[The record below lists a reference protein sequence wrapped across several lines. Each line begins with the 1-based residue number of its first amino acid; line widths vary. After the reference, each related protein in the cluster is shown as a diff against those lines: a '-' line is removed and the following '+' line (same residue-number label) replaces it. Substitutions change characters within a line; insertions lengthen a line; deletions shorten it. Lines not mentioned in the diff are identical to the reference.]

1 MGNTHR
7 IPTFNVEALSFTIET
22 IVKRLLPKTFFIL
35 YKEEKKMNLRKR
47 ITALSLVSMMS
58 LGLMAC
64 STQNTDIPANNEVEN
79 ANVLRVG
86 MECAYAPNNWQED
99 QASDTNLPIE
109 NVEGFYAEGYDVQ
122 MAKLVGEKLD
132 AEIVIVKLS
141 WDGLIDS
148 LKSGQID
155 MVIAGMADTEDR
167 RQSINFS
174 NYYSVRKTEYV
185 IVVDENSKYASAESL
200 SDFSGASILGQK
212 NTKYDEVIDQIEGVD
227 HLPPV
232 TDVANMVARL
242 NQGAADGIVLDTE
255 AAVAYTKVYPNLVT
269 VSFPEG
275 QGFELGFQG
284 ACIGLRKEDTA
295 LLDQINA
302 ALAEIPTETRQKM
315 LTHAQETMPQ

>member
-1 MGNTHR
+1 MKYFR
-7 IPTFNVEALSFTIET
+7 SFIGFG
-22 IVKRLLPKTFFIL
+22 LL
-35 YKEEKKMNLRKR
+35 
-47 ITALSLVSMMS
+47 SMM
-58 LGLMAC
+58 LCTLAAC
-64 STQNTDIPANNEVEN
+64 GSNDAPANDMDNQ
-79 ANVLRVG
+79 NVLRVG

-109 NVEGFYAEGYDVQ
+109 NVSGFYAEGYDVQ
-122 MAKLVGEKLD
+122 MAKQIGEALD

-167 RQSINFS
+167 RQSVNFS
-174 NYYSVRKTEYV
+174 DFYSVRKTEYV
-185 IVVDENSKYASAESL
+185 IVVDENSSYADADSL
-200 SDFSGASILGQK
+200 SDFAGASLLGQK

-232 TDVANMVARL
+232 TDVANMIARL

-255 AAVAYTKVYPNLVT
+255 SAVAYTNVYPNLVT
-269 VSFPEG
+269 ISSPDG
-275 QGFELGFQG
+275 QGFELGFNG

-295 LLDQINA
+295 LLDQVNA
-302 ALAEIPTETRQKM
+302 ALAEIPTETRQEM
-315 LTHAQETMPQ
+315 LTQAQAKMPQ